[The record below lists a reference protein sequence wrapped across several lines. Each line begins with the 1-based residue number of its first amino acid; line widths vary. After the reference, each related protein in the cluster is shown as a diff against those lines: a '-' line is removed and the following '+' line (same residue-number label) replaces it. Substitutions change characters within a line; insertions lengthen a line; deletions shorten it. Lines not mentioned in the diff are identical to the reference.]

1 MLDRLPVELLEHI
14 LRFAAPLDYTPELYK
29 ERRATL
35 KRFCLVSRGLRA
47 AAQPMLPEVV
57 LVDGAKDVGA
67 LETGGRGRQIKL
79 LVYQRPFVEKLAD
92 DAHSLQRTL
101 AACPLVRDLR
111 FFDVDLNLKLLE
123 PLRELR
129 RVAFFDSCVHLT
141 DAATVL
147 PKVEEL
153 SIEFT
158 AMDPGDLR
166 LMLRSHCLPALRS
179 FAVTSLGPEDERAFS
194 AALSAGFFDTI
205 KLILSAEEISEL
217 PSSFPYPDPSL
228 VLLTMITVPAPSDF
242 TPPFK
247 PIHLALCP
255 RVTLEDTVDEP
266 ELLVA
271 IRSFLPALSQ
281 HSTIRN
287 LGVPDFLHP
296 SHALSG
302 ELASLRIE
310 LLKACTDNKVR
321 IVWTAARSLW
331 DSMVLPEFRAV
342 LVEEAASR
350 GQETEQKE

>member
-129 RVAFFDSCVHLT
+129 RVAFFD
-141 DAATVL
+141 
-147 PKVEEL
+147 
-153 SIEFT
+153 
-158 AMDPGDLR
+158 
-166 LMLRSHCLPALRS
+166 SHCLPALRS